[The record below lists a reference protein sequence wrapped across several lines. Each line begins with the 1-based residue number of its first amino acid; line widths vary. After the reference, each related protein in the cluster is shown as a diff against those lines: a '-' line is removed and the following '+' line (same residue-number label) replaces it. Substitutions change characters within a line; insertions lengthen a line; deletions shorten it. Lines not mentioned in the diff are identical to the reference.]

1 MGCQILQPYRNAG
14 RPQVNRKCY
23 GLRAQKSTRGENYAK
38 LAVIMAVHHGMV
50 TRVCPELVVRFGTR
64 RFGPPAS
71 PLDFSARSRIDLLFR
86 VFLTGLSNS
95 WIDGAPRIPSCQGIF
110 PSRSRTIRPS
120 RLLVCADPVVAFK

>member
-23 GLRAQKSTRGENYAK
+23 GLREEKSTRGENYAK

-64 RFGPPAS
+64 SFGPPAS
-71 PLDFSARSRIDLLFR
+71 PMDFSARAWIDLLFR
-86 VFLTGLSNS
+86 VFLVGVSNS
-95 WIDGAPRIPSCQGIF
+95 RIDWTSRDSPCQ
-110 PSRSRTIRPS
+110 
-120 RLLVCADPVVAFK
+120 